1 MQVFMTL
8 LEWMQ
13 LERKSERAKDLEILL
28 LRRQLAILE
37 RQRGKPRRISRA
49 EKLTLVVLMAQL
61 KRVPDYSSA
70 RLGETI
76 RLFQPETILKWY
88 RELVRRKWTFQRQN
102 VGGRPRTNRELES
115 LIIRLARANCD
126 WGNLRIQGE
135 LGKLG

>member
-1 MQVFMTL
+1 MVWFIVKQVFMTL

-13 LERKSERAKDLEILL
+13 LEWKSERAKDLEILL

-49 EKLTLVVLMAQL
+49 EKLTLVVLMARV
-61 KRVPDYSSA
+61 KRVADYSSA

-76 RLFQPETILKWY
+76 RLFQPETILKWH

-102 VGGRPRTNRELES
+102 VGGDCGQIGSWNPLS
-115 LIIRLARANCD
+115 SV
-126 WGNLRIQGE
+126 
-135 LGKLG
+135 